1 MAQVTLQ
8 LARLLGPTCIEV
20 CCTGLLATELEDEID
35 FDIEQRGLPHIA
47 TTAITDAHEAESYA
61 FATARLNDAGLKTI
75 RTTSLEV

>member
-1 MAQVTLQ
+1 
-8 LARLLGPTCIEV
+8 LLGPTCIEI

-35 FDIEQRGLPHIA
+35 VDIEQRGLLHIA
-47 TTAITDAHEAESYA
+47 TTAITDAQEANSYA